1 MRLSGRPVSGLLE
14 GLGVFVG
21 QPDAAAVFSQHAA
34 KTQVRFGMEVSI
46 LRQAAKCSSGTSP
59 SSGGLHI
66 FFRKRVRVAFLA
78 PRSSA

>member
-14 GLGVFVG
+14 GLDVFVG

-34 KTQVRFGMEVSI
+34 KTQVRFGMGVSI
-46 LRQAAKCSSGTSP
+46 LRQAAKCSSGTGP